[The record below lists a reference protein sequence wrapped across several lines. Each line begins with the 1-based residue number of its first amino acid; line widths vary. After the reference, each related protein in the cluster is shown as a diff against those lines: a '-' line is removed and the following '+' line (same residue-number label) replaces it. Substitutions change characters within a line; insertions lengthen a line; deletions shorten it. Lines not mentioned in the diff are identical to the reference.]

1 MDWNRHIYVL
11 AGGTVSRL
19 LSSQCFTSA
28 VNIILATSKL
38 FYIQLQMY
46 ILMAQLCPCAIY
58 HATNGGQLFN
68 HFCTHAEDQNN

>member
-19 LSSQCFTSA
+19 LSLKCFTSA

-38 FYIQLQMY
+38 FYIQL
-46 ILMAQLCPCAIY
+46 
-58 HATNGGQLFN
+58 
-68 HFCTHAEDQNN
+68 